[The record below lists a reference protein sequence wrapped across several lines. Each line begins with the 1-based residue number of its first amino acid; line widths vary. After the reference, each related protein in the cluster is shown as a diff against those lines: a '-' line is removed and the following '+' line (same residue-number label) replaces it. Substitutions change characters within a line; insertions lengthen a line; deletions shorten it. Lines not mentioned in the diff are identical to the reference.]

1 MKKWQYITKNGDQ
14 GPVSP
19 SELRDLYEAGTIGW
33 ETQIW
38 AEGMASWEPLSYHRN
53 LVKKH
58 LSPPNPSES
67 QSNVKSA
74 RVDSERSRFQPKPG
88 LKKNQAPAGEKNSPG
103 QGSNPVVGSLRGWV
117 VSCTVL
123 AILGMLLYPPFQIT
137 YLGTIDNMGYGFLF
151 SPPAV
156 RGITASIAV
165 QILLI
170 QMLVVLIVAGAS
182 WYFSGYIPQKTGGEL
197 TSSAGR
203 RMVKYLKS
211 AGLFLLAGIA
221 SLVIFGVLMVGLSA
235 VVLHFTNQG
244 MLEAVLFFDSYLKL
258 NALAFF
264 SVWAWLAG
272 RFLSKDGPKRW
283 GRIGFYIYL
292 GVPIISY
299 LFSFFVASNS

>member
-1 MKKWQYITKNGDQ
+1 
-14 GPVSP
+14 
-19 SELRDLYEAGTIGW
+19 
-33 ETQIW
+33 
-38 AEGMASWEPLSYHRN
+38 
-53 LVKKH
+53 
-58 LSPPNPSES
+58 
-67 QSNVKSA
+67 
-74 RVDSERSRFQPKPG
+74 
-88 LKKNQAPAGEKNSPG
+88 
-103 QGSNPVVGSLRGWV
+103 
-117 VSCTVL
+117 
-123 AILGMLLYPPFQIT
+123 
-137 YLGTIDNMGYGFLF
+137 
-151 SPPAV
+151 
-156 RGITASIAV
+156 
-165 QILLI
+165 
-170 QMLVVLIVAGAS
+170 VVLIVAGAS